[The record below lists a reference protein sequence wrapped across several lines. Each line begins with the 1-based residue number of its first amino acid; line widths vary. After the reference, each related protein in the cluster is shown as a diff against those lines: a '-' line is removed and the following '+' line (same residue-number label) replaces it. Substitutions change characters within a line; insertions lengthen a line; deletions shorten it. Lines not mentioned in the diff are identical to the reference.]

1 MLDYK
6 DIIVKHYVL
15 HLTGAEIA
23 RQLKS
28 AGRESLW
35 AISAGL

>member
-23 RQLKS
+23 RQLKERIS
-28 AGRESLW
+28 GRSP
-35 AISAGL
+35 AQNACS